1 MYVKNPLTLI
11 ETDVYIKLLIIKAIK
26 LHGKCLSY
34 RSFIDIVL
42 SHIIKLQ
49 TKCIHQ
55 NSITDQMRRDHC
67 LLFVINRFLLLV
79 ILPKHSEQVDAT
91 RGDIDGK
98 C

>member
-1 MYVKNPLTLI
+1 MCVKNPLTLI
-11 ETDVYIKLLIIKAIK
+11 ETDVYINLLIIKVIK

-34 RSFIDIVL
+34 CSFVDIFL
-42 SHIIKLQ
+42 SHITKLQ
-49 TKCIHQ
+49 PKCINQ

>member
-1 MYVKNPLTLI
+1 MYVKNPLTFI
-11 ETDVYIKLLIIKAIK
+11 ETNVYIKLLITKVIK
-26 LHGKCLSY
+26 LHAKCLSY

-42 SHIIKLQ
+42 THITKLQ

-55 NSITDQMRRDHC
+55 NSITDQMPRDDY

-91 RGDIDGK
+91 RGKLDGK
-98 C
+98 R